1 MTLSRSFAPRED
13 AAADALSPAAPPAFP
28 MWPFAFTAYAEHC
41 SRDYAGYFQRLSKA
55 DDALA
60 VLQADEALGL
70 ELLNDMGQA
79 MYALFWGP
87 VGEAMAAVRG
97 TAPPAL

>member
-1 MTLSRSFAPRED
+1 MTSSRSFAPRED
-13 AAADALSPAAPPAFP
+13 AAGAAPPAFP
-28 MWPFAFTAYAEHC
+28 LWPFAFTAYAEHC
-41 SRDYAGYFQRLSKA
+41 SRDYADYFQRLSKA

-60 VLQADEALGL
+60 VLRADEALSL

-87 VGEAMAAVRG
+87 VSEAMAAAG
-97 TAPPAL
+97 GAAPPAL